1 VDASQ
6 TQPLAKMT
14 PNIAEKKKPY
24 QAPRLIIYGDLT
36 QLTQGTGMRTLMM
49 DASGAMNMKT

>member
-1 VDASQ
+1 
-6 TQPLAKMT
+6 MT

-36 QLTQGTGMRTLMM
+36 QLTQGTGTRTLMM